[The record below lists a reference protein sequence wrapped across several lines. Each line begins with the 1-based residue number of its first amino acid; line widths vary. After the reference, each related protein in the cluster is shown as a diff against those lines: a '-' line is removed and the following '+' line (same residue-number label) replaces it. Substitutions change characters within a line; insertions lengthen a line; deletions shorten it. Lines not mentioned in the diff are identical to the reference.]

1 MQTEPA
7 PQTDSSQR
15 NDPATPVA
23 EPALFDLSSV
33 VVEQEGPAGPLVVP
47 DGSRIASVQPGLE
60 IVFKSV
66 SDAAACALARQATET
81 GALLTVDATR
91 CEREVRLLC
100 DCTPVA
106 CSLMAVP
113 AEAVLALAITIELQ
127 VQDKGEGIQWIAL
140 LSAPTGGP
148 YAEVVKVAKRVPLN
162 PGQRVMTGW
171 RVELPRGW
179 RMDERL
185 YLAVQVAPHASPV
198 SLGRMSAAIES
209 LLLGRGGLTVAEGGI
224 EGWVPAGDEA
234 SARLLIGR
242 DGVTLARL
250 PLAPWVSET
259 PSVPGEAVSFA
270 LTRDG
275 LATIIQAAGAELP
288 RRYDVALVVGPS
300 VVAQIGLDLAV
311 PTGAGQEG
319 KVPET
324 TRASH
329 RAGAEPVGPLS
340 LARAETA
347 TLVRELVVTSNP
359 ALVRDTLQ
367 ALYKGKEREKLWQLW
382 DELKPGCGRSD
393 LDAYLAFYF
402 ARAMLQQNMAGLAYE
417 ALEGLARRPGLI
429 KGLTPSEQR
438 QARLLLV
445 RAAVRSGRSERALH
459 ELDRLKCEDPADWE
473 VHFDL
478 GLMHEASDPD
488 LSRRH
493 FRLAD
498 ALEPNMPLGAWA
510 VRLETLL
517 DEGQAEEALVSGT
530 LALKHHGVQPELLV
544 SLANIY
550 RALGDRHAWA
560 ASLNRVFALSGVT
573 TGFFDAECTDNGYV
587 LEGLS
592 YAKGQASTGS
602 ASGLVTVVMT
612 AYNAEATIGAAIRS
626 VLGQSYPHLQLVVV
640 DDASTDRTRAIVSA
654 FAQEDRR
661 MVLLDSDA
669 NRGTYWAKNRA
680 LSQFASDYYTFHDSD
695 DWMHPERIA
704 AHVDYMQ
711 QNPECV
717 ASLSQWIR
725 ISESGRVMLRR
736 RFGAGSAA
744 YAGTNPASLFI
755 RREVIDRIG
764 YFDAVRAA
772 ADSEYTY
779 RIGRVFGQKAVQ
791 ELPALLGVGL
801 HHEVSLTQSGA
812 AAFDANRY
820 SDVRQRYWEA
830 WMNWH
835 RTVDPGNLFLRFPD
849 AARKFQA
856 PAELLSSVSNLMEGS
871 T

>member
-15 NDPATPVA
+15 NEPATLVV
-23 EPALFDLSSV
+23 EPTLFELSSV
-33 VVEQEGPAGPLVVP
+33 VVEQEGPAGPLVVT

-60 IVFKSV
+60 IVFKSA
-66 SDAAACALARQATET
+66 SDAAVCALTREAPET
-81 GALLTVDATR
+81 GALLTLDATR

-100 DCTPVA
+100 DCAPIA
-106 CSLMAVP
+106 HRLMAVP
-113 AEAVLALAITIELQ
+113 ADAVLALAISLDLQ
-127 VQDKGEGIQWIAL
+127 VQDKGEGVQWVSL
-140 LSAPTGGP
+140 LSAPVGGP
-148 YAEVVKVAKRVPLN
+148 YAEVVKVAKRVPLS
-162 PGQRVMTGW
+162 PGQRTTAKW
-171 RVELPRGW
+171 RVELTGGW
-179 RMDERL
+179 RADERL
-185 YLAVQVAPHASPV
+185 YLAVQMAPHAKPV
-198 SLGRMSAAIES
+198 SFGRMSVAIES
-209 LLLGRGGLTVAEGGI
+209 VLPGRGGLTVAKEGV

-234 SARLLIGR
+234 SACLLIGQ
-242 DGVTLARL
+242 DGGALARL
-250 PLAPWVSET
+250 PLAPWVST
-259 PSVPGEAVSFA
+259 ASVASDEAASFA
-270 LTRDG
+270 LTRDA
-275 LATIIQAAGAELP
+275 LATLVQAAGAVLP
-288 RRYDVALVVGPS
+288 CRYDVALVVGPS
-300 VVAQIGLDLAV
+300 LRAQVRLDLAA
-311 PTGAGQEG
+311 PAGAGHEG
-319 KVPET
+319 KAPEM

-329 RAGAEPVGPLS
+329 PQGAEPVGPLS
-340 LARAETA
+340 LARADVA
-347 TLVRELVVTSNP
+347 TLVRELVVASSSG
-359 ALVRDTLQ
+359 LVRDTLQ

-429 KGLTPSEQR
+429 KGLMPPEQR
-438 QARLLLV
+438 QAHLLLA
-445 RAAVRSGRSERALH
+445 RAAVRSGRRERARH

-478 GLMHEASDPD
+478 GLLHEASEPD

-498 ALEPNMPLGAWA
+498 ALEPHMPVGAWA

-517 DEGQAEEALVSGT
+517 DAGQTEEALVSGT
-530 LALKHHGVQPELLV
+530 LALKHHGAEPELLV

-573 TGFFDAECTDNGYV
+573 TGFFDAECTDSGHV

-592 YAKGQASTGS
+592 YAKGQASTGP
-602 ASGLVTVVMT
+602 ASSLVTVVMT

-626 VLGQSYPHLQLVVV
+626 VLAQSYPHLRLVVV
-640 DDASTDRTRAIVSA
+640 DDASTDKTRAIVSA

-661 MVLLDSDA
+661 VVLLDNDA

-704 AHVDYMQ
+704 AHVAHMQ
-711 QNPECV
+711 QNPKCV
-717 ASLSQWIR
+717 ASLSQWLR
-725 ISESGRVMLRR
+725 ISESGHVMLRR
-736 RFGAGSAA
+736 RFGAGSAS
-744 YAGTNPASLFI
+744 YTGTNPASLFI
-755 RREVIDRIG
+755 TREVINRIG
-764 YFDAVRAA
+764 YFDAIRAA

-779 RIGRVFGQKAVQ
+779 RIGRVFGRTAVQ
-791 ELPALLGVGL
+791 ELAPLLGVGL

-820 SDVRQRYWEA
+820 SKVRQHYWES
-830 WMNWH
+830 WMAWH
-835 RTVDPGNLFLRFPD
+835 RTASLEDLYVAAQQDG
-849 AARKFQA
+849 ARKFAA
-856 PAELLSSVSNLMEGS
+856 PGELLSSPPVQQV
-871 T
+871 